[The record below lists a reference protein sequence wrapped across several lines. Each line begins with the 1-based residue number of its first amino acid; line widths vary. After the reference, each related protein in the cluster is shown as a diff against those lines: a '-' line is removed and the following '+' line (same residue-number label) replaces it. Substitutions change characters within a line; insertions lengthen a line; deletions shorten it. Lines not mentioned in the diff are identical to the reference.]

1 MIALLGATGAVGS
14 RVLHELRARGME
26 VRAGS
31 RSTGVDLRDRR
42 ALEDFVAGARLVVNC
57 AGPSHDTSA
66 HVASVAL
73 KAGADHV
80 DAGGDGVRLG
90 RPGDA
95 AVPPGR
101 VALFAAGATPGLSGL
116 LPRYLARG
124 FGEVRTLTS
133 YSGVLDRFSPAGAED
148 FLHGTAEAGAAWRDG
163 QRAAHAAARTRDVE
177 LPHLSRP
184 VVALP
189 FLDEENVSAATEI
202 SLADGTWYTFVENGH
217 LLAALDRVPGLDHQD
232 AVRSLCGAAALDV
245 AGRTPYAALYVQID
259 GPAGTRTALA
269 RAESAAAMTAS
280 VTVRAALAVLGGQ
293 VRPGAHTVAEVLD
306 PAVVT
311 ELGVVVEDRP
321 ISELLAV
328 EEGAL

>member
-14 RVLHELRARGME
+14 RVLHDLRACGLE

-31 RSTGVDLRDRR
+31 RTTGVDLRDRP
-42 ALEDFVAGARLVVNC
+42 ALEEFVAGARLVVNC

-73 KAGADHV
+73 RAGADHV
-80 DAGGDGVRLG
+80 DAGGDRVRLG
-90 RPGDA
+90 GPGVVA
-95 AVPPGR
+95 PGR
-101 VALFAAGATPGLSGL
+101 VAIFAAGATPGLSGL

-133 YSGVLDRFSPAGAED
+133 YSGVLDRFSPAGADD
-148 FLHGTAEAGAAWRDG
+148 FLHGTAEAGAAWRNG
-163 QRAAHAAARTRDVE
+163 RRAAHAATRTRDVE

-189 FLDEENVSAATEI
+189 FLDEENVAAAKEI
-202 SLADGTWYTFVENGH
+202 SLADGTWYTFVENGY
-217 LLAALDRVPGLDHQD
+217 LLAALDRVPGLDRED

-259 GPAGTRTALA
+259 GPAGTRTAIA
-269 RAESAAAMTAS
+269 RAESAAEMTAS
-280 VTVRAALAVLGGQ
+280 VTVQAALAVLRGQ
-293 VRPGAHTVAEVLD
+293 VRPGAHTAAEVLD

-321 ISELLAV
+321 ISELIAV